1 MSQHQDNPDKNDL
14 HKRMDEIGKR
24 ITAEGPEKM
33 FDTSRP
39 TQLSVGIIA
48 KLAESSIFVLKTQAR
63 AEFEAS
69 AGIAAAAFKPD
80 KFWIVKLEEAQTL
93 MNISV
98 DRILDA
104 FLTENLKILPHA
116 PANVFI
122 EKPEDGD
129 MATEKLFSIAK
140 NTTTNMWFRYGKT
153 RFSNPTRS
161 EWSNYFGSEK
171 DNMLSEIQSDLIVAK
186 AEEMNPGIT
195 VSEIG
200 RDCIKMTYM
209 CYQHNMVKNAPRNQ

>member
-48 KLAESSIFVLKTQAR
+48 KLAESSIFVLKSQAR

-69 AGIAAAAFKPD
+69 AGITVAGFKPD
-80 KFWIVKLEEAQTL
+80 KFWLVKLAEAQTM
-93 MNISV
+93 MNITV

-104 FLTENLKILPHA
+104 FLIENLKILPHA

-122 EKPEDGD
+122 EKPEDKD
-129 MATEKLFSIAK
+129 ITTEKLFSIAK
-140 NTTTNMWFRYGKT
+140 TITTNMWFRYGKT
-153 RFSNPTRS
+153 RFFNPTRS
-161 EWSNYFGSEK
+161 EWANYFDSEEN
-171 DNMLSEIQSDLIVAK
+171 NMLGEIQSNLIVAEF
-186 AEEMNPGIT
+186 EEKNPGIA

-200 RDCIKMTYM
+200 LDCIKMTYM
-209 CYQHNMVKNAPRNQ
+209 CYQHIMAENAPRNQ